1 MGVRGDFLKIE
12 DIIACLYSDGNTLV
26 ENREVKINDA
36 GQRERERTMEK
47 KKASLSC
54 GSSKR

>member
-12 DIIACLYSDGNTLV
+12 DIIAFLYSDGNTLV

-36 GQRERERTMEK
+36 GQRYRTIAEK
-47 KKASLSC
+47 KHP
-54 GSSKR
+54 

>member
-1 MGVRGDFLKIE
+1 MGGQGRLFFKIE

-36 GQRERERTMEK
+36 GGKVRAQLQGE
-47 KKASLSC
+47 SP
-54 GSSKR
+54 